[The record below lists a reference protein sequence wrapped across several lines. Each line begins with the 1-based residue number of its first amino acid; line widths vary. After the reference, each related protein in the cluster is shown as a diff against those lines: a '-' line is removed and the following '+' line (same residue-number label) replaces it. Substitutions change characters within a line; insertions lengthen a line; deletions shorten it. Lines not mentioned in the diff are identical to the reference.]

1 MKTPGQSYN
10 YLIIIFLHMSMDHH
24 PTSFFILDNGELGTF
39 WIGQTKMRLDTNGR
53 SLLPHISRD
62 QLVDK
67 LATKYEEYSYPCL
80 EVERVKT
87 DGTYLFY
94 GLEQWITKLNCEIK
108 RNPRKLRDV
117 NELLTAG
124 WIEGDPTINSTVHV
138 LHINNTKEVVQK
150 VYRKLLGEWEAKGL
164 RCLNTLRCKTDKE
177 KYEHK
182 KQDPN
187 FMYNK
192 ARKEIIRK
200 IKKTGKMPKDA
211 TLEKYQIKEE
221 EVNKIMGPTGIIYKI
236 TSPLGKVYVGQTIRS
251 FEKRMKE
258 HKRDSSRCTL
268 IKRAIDKYGN
278 EMVYEIIEEDVPQ
291 EHLDDREIYWI
302 KELNSLAPDG
312 YNCNTG
318 GQFNVVTQE
327 IKDKVRD
334 GLNKSKINK
343 DGYLGDVMQKGK
355 LFYPRMRQQYN
366 VIRLSE
372 GGFQTREEAIDVLKE
387 YTKNPENF
395 TIVDNRRIRKE
406 GSITKQSNGWRV
418 SYKSTY
424 LGTHKTE
431 LKAHEVLEKYL
442 KDPENFP
449 IVKKNVGNVVKRGDK
464 WELKYKHRYIGT
476 YDTENEAREAIEKYI
491 RDPENF
497 TKPEIQKK
505 YGSVYPSKKRWALA
519 YKGKYITSYD
529 TEKEAQ
535 EALER
540 YREDPDNFVKPKK
553 KVGCVRPD
561 KGRWKL
567 TYKHKYIGT
576 YGTQEEAEEALQSSI
591 YTSSSEMA

>member
-1 MKTPGQSYN
+1 
-10 YLIIIFLHMSMDHH
+10 MSMSH
-24 PTSFFILDNGELGTF
+24 PTSFFILDNEELGTC

-53 SLLPHISRD
+53 SLLPHISRE

-80 EVERVKT
+80 EIERVKK

-94 GLEQWITKLNCEIK
+94 GLEQWLTKLKCEIK

-124 WIEGDPTINSTVHV
+124 WIEGDPMINSTVHV
-138 LHINNTKEVVQK
+138 LHINNTKEVVQN
-150 VYRKLLGEWEAKGL
+150 VYRKLLGEWEAKGF
-164 RCLNTLRCKTDKE
+164 RCLNKLRCKT
-177 KYEHK
+177 YEDK
-182 KQDPN
+182 KQDPT
-187 FMYNK
+187 FLYKK
-192 ARKEIIRK
+192 ARKEVLRK

-211 TLEKYQIKEE
+211 TLEKYQVKDEELREIMEEDAPCQPCEKDQNKEC
-221 EVNKIMGPTGIIYKI
+221 MGPTGIIYKI
-236 TSPLGKVYVGQTIRS
+236 TSPSGKVYVGQTIRS
-251 FEKRMKE
+251 FEKRMRE
-258 HKRDSSRCTL
+258 HKRDSSCCTL